1 MTDHG
6 AGQRAATERPSG
18 IATVVVAVLAIGSVA
33 AAAIRAMPNMGSP
46 DRGVFVSTAERMV
59 AGDRLYV
66 DVWDNKDPVFYYL
79 MAAGRL
85 VSPLMDYV
93 LEVGWLAVVAVATYA
108 LARRAS
114 GATLPA
120 VLAAATGLVAV
131 TGAAYIAGYTYLP
144 GTALVLVVAA
154 LTADRRDVW
163 VGVAFGVLLF
173 TKPMMAPLALV
184 ALAPWWWRTR
194 SVRSVGRMAAGLA
207 PVAVAFVVLLAARG
221 ELGGWVAAQLDNVG
235 YSQQRLRDNGQNPV
249 IDHLSRVI
257 GAHEVVMLALLTVVG
272 VAIAWWSRRRADA
285 ASRDAATLAVAM
297 LATAVM
303 SVLVIAA
310 TGLGPW
316 HNQLIQPAAVQAAAL
331 LAVPAAWLLQRP
343 VTAVAC
349 LLLAPIAGWA
359 LAGPRRC
366 PTTATR
372 RGSTGG
378 ASASC
383 SRSRRTPS
391 RSSISGRPA
400 PTPGWAGSTTTVTR
414 TGSADGGLPAPG
426 STSTSSSPPARSSP
440 SWPASRQH
448 RWSSCPRP
456 SPPGP
461 PTCRRPTGT
470 RSSSR
475 ARSCW
480 RPTTTASRT
489 RGSACAPG
497 RPAERL
503 VRSSGGSRPVGR

>member
-1 MTDHG
+1 MSDRMVGHNGPMTDHG

-108 LARRAS
+108 LARRVS

-257 GAHEVVMLALLTVVG
+257 GAHEIVMLALLTVVG
-272 VAIAWWSRRRADA
+272 VAIVWWSRRRADA

-359 LAGPRRC
+359 LGGA
-366 PTTATR
+366 ATVSDYR
-372 RGSTGG
+372 DSARFYRGSIGVLLQVP
-378 ASASC
+378 ADAQ
-383 SRSRRTPS
+383 
-391 RSSISGRPA
+391 SILALG
-400 PTPGWAGSTTTVTR
+400 
-414 TGSADGGLPAPG
+414 
-426 STSTSSSPPARSSP
+426 
-440 SWPASRQH
+440 
-448 RWSSCPRP
+448 
-456 SPPGP
+456 
-461 PTCRRPTGT
+461 PTGT
-470 RSSSR
+470 Y
-475 ARSCW
+475 ARLGGEYDDGHAHGLGGW
-480 RPTTTASRT
+480 RLACPRFHQYFFQPASTLQPVLACVATAPVVLVSPTF
-489 RGSACAPG
+489 AP
-497 RPAERL
+497 RPADMQTPDWNAFVQQGEELLAADYDCVAHEGFRL
-503 VRSSGGSRPVGR
+503 CTRKTG